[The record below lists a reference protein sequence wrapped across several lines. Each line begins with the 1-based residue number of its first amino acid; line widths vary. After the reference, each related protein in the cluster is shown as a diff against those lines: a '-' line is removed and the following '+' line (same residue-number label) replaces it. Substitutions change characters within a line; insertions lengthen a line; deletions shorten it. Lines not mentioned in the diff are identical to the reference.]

1 MAFKLKY
8 QGKGANPIMSKIG
21 YSKIDGKYQYKPSIL
36 KQDEVVNVEETPG
49 ETITTYGDWKLTQD
63 GMQEVRNV
71 TEKQIKDIKGKIK
84 GFDVKRTNPEAYQ
97 LYLKNMGLSD
107 TKENRIRYHEEAQE
121 WRDTQQR
128 LVNQKEVDLRE
139 YEEFR
144 PVVVEI
150 PEKGL
155 VTLTTPEEVAQYEQD
170 YGARETKTHKMY
182 TDVTYDKKTGETK
195 LRDSKGKIIEGIRNI
210 FLPSYRQAALGQF
223 QIGGDDTVKLTAAG
237 DIDPTLLPQDDV
249 AENRAQIYRRPSKIA
264 ELFGAKQK
272 KIVEGTGERG
282 KTGEKTKENIENVE
296 IQAITNPDLIG
307 AHGRSTIVRDD
318 QGNFVPKQDLSGS
331 RYESTLD
338 LINQAKNNPINKKLP
353 RAYQSIKNLKR

>member
-84 GFDVKRTNPEAYQ
+84 GFDSKRTNPEAYQ

-107 TKENRIRYHEEAQE
+107 TKENRIRYNKEAQE

-128 LVNQKEVDLRE
+128 TVNQKEADLKQ
-139 YEEFR
+139 YQEFR

-170 YGARETKTHKMY
+170 YGTRETKTHKMY
-182 TDVTYDKKTGETK
+182 ANVTYDKDTGKTE
-195 LRDSKGKIIEGIRNI
+195 LRDKKNKIFEFARNLI
-210 FLPSYRQAALGQF
+210 LPSYKQAAMGQT
-223 QIGGDDTVKLTAAG
+223 IRGGNEDTKTTAGG
-237 DIDPTLLPQDDV
+237 DIDPTLLPVEDV
-249 AENRAQIYRRPSKIA
+249 AENRPQLIRTPSLIGQ
-264 ELFGAKQK
+264 LFGGETTRVRQ
-272 KIVEGTGERG
+272 GTAERG
-282 KTGEKTKENIENVE
+282 TTGD
-296 IQAITNPDLIG
+296 ITAEEL
-307 AHGRSTIVRDD
+307 
-318 QGNFVPKQDLSGS
+318 
-331 RYESTLD
+331 
-338 LINQAKNNPINKKLP
+338 KN
-353 RAYQSIKNLKR
+353 